1 MGFDSFLGNPQAV
14 ANIREML
21 AGDRVPGA
29 LLLSGPEGVGK
40 KTLALMMAKAM
51 VCERGP
57 ADFCDHC
64 ARCQKADQF
73 FAATREDLARRRESK
88 DSARRVDGLVYF
100 DLQLI
105 EPITKFILTEQ
116 IRQIR
121 TVAYTRP
128 FEVPRRIFI
137 LDSAQDIHWQAVDL
151 LLKVL
156 EEPPESTNF
165 ILICPNAYELRST
178 IRSRCLRITFQ
189 PVEESL
195 IRDLLAR
202 ETKLPDRARA
212 LAARVAAGS
221 VARALAFNPAEYE
234 SRRQPWLN
242 FLESIA
248 RSGTTRTRV
257 DWQPV
262 FDAARALTENRDDYE
277 GTLKLG
283 YSLLSDLLHTLLQSK
298 DGQVVNID
306 IAGRLEGWARALT
319 LTGIE
324 QLKAGL
330 DDAYRLQVRNVNPQ
344 LGFETLG
351 IDVISGQLRSS

>member
-1 MGFDSFLGNPQAV
+1 MGFDSFIGNPQAV

-29 LLLSGPEGVGK
+29 LLLTGPEGVGK

-57 ADFCDHC
+57 ADFCDQC
-64 ARCQKADQF
+64 AGCRKADQF
-73 FAATREDLARRRESK
+73 FAATREDLARRRELK
-88 DSARRVDGLVYF
+88 DSTRRVDGLVYF

-121 TVAYTRP
+121 TVAYTCP
-128 FEVPRRIFI
+128 FELPRRIFI
-137 LDSAQDIHWQAVDL
+137 LDSVQDIHWQAVDL

-156 EEPPESTNF
+156 EEPPDSTNF

-195 IRDLLAR
+195 IKDLLTR
-202 ETKLPDRARA
+202 ETKVPDRARA

-221 VARALAFNPAEYE
+221 VARALEFDPAEYE
-234 SRRQPWLN
+234 KRRQPWLS
-242 FLESIA
+242 FLESG
-248 RSGTTRTRV
+248 RSPSGKPQV
-257 DWQPV
+257 KIDWQPV
-262 FDAARALTENRDDYE
+262 FDAARALTENRDDFE

-283 YSLLSDLLHTLLQSK
+283 YSLLSDLMHTLLQSK
-298 DGQVVNID
+298 DGHVVNID
-306 IAGRLEGWARALT
+306 IAGRLEGWAPSLDAC
-319 LTGIE
+319 G
-324 QLKAGL
+324 GL
-330 DDAYRLQVRNVNPQ
+330 N
-344 LGFETLG
+344 
-351 IDVISGQLRSS
+351 S